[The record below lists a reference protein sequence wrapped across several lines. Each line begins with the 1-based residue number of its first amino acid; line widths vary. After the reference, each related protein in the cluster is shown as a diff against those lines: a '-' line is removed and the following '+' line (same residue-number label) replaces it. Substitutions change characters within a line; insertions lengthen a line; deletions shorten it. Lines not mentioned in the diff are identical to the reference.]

1 MSTVNEGTVDENEI
15 MVSFHDVEF
24 LLTKVP
30 IEAAVLESYIT
41 ETSEWPKR
49 L

>member
-41 ETSEWPKR
+41 ETSE
-49 L
+49 